1 MVGGPK
7 QAFDVSEWRKFRQMR
22 MEQARREAAKLADAE
37 RQLITVAGIRP
48 ADIPPSDGAPPE
60 SIEAILQA
68 QRQVTEQIRQARIDT
83 QRLEA
88 AEQAER
94 KRIEAAEAAERARLA
109 EEERLRAEARLAAAE
124 NARRIRKLIIW
135 LAVIVVAL
143 LLYFAIRGGPGVH

>member
-1 MVGGPK
+1 
-7 QAFDVSEWRKFRQMR
+7 

-37 RQLITVAGIRP
+37 RQLITVAGISP

-60 SIEAILQA
+60 SVEALLQA
-68 QRQVTEQIRQARIDT
+68 QRHVMEQIRQARIET

-135 LAVIVVAL
+135 MCVIVVVL
-143 LLYFAIRGGPGVH
+143 LLYFAIRGGPGVR